1 MPDVATANAPGRIN
15 LIGEHTD
22 YHEGYV
28 LPATVALRT
37 RVELRRRSDARV
49 HAASTAH
56 LGVSADYR
64 LGEEVADGSW
74 RDYVQAV
81 TVALA
86 RRGIELAGFD
96 VSIDSDVPP
105 GAGLSSSA
113 ALLVALLRGVRT
125 LLSLALDDREIA
137 LIAHVAETD
146 FVNAPVGVMD
156 QMVCSLGRPGTALF
170 IDTRS
175 LHTVELPLPAG
186 LLVAVIASGITH
198 RHAAGGYRERRRESF
213 EAAASLGVSHLRD
226 LSVADLGRLSTLPAT
241 LQRRARHVVTE
252 NARVLEAVE
261 ALRASDLA
269 GLGRLFNASHSSLRD
284 DYQVSTP
291 EVDLLVEVAQRHPA
305 VYGARMTGGGFGG
318 AVAVALQSGSTS
330 AAEEIAVE
338 YRRVAGEP
346 GAVLTTL
353 NG

>member
-49 HAASTAH
+49 HATSTAH

-64 LGEEVADGSW
+64 LGDEVADGSW

-261 ALRASDLA
+261 ALHASDLA
-269 GLGRLFNASHSSLRD
+269 GLPSLRRQ
-284 DYQVSTP
+284 YS
-291 EVDLLVEVAQRHPA
+291 
-305 VYGARMTGGGFGG
+305 
-318 AVAVALQSGSTS
+318 
-330 AAEEIAVE
+330 
-338 YRRVAGEP
+338 
-346 GAVLTTL
+346 
-353 NG
+353 